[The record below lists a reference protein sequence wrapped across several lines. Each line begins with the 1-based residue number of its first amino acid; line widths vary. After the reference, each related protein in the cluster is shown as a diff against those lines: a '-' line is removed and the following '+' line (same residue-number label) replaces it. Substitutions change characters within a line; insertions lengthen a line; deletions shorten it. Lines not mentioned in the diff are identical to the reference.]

1 MGGIRLDRG
10 PQSAP
15 GAGHRPDRHDTGWRD
30 FARTSPR
37 AGQPGAARQCP
48 QTVRIVSLLA
58 TCRRAWLGNWAGPKR
73 APGQGAAIAPAGH
86 RSSGTIFE
94 STWNLT
100 GQGAAIAPA
109 GHRSSGTI
117 FESTWN
123 LRYLLQVISWSMAI
137 LKINPSLPAPFM
149 YMRLGNHKSPATRVC
164 SKTSLAPG
172 FRRTRNSP
180 NAIVSVV
187 SASKRTHW

>member
-73 APGQGAAIAPAGH
+73 APGQGV
-86 RSSGTIFE
+86 
-94 STWNLT
+94 
-100 GQGAAIAPA
+100 AIAPA

-149 YMRLGNHKSPATRVC
+149 YMRLGNHESPATRVC
-164 SKTSLAPG
+164 SKTSLASG

-187 SASKRTHW
+187 SATNRTHW